1 MFRKF
6 DNELLINGEE
16 GDDDS
21 EGDFGDGGNTDVGEN
36 NLLLFPKVGLKIL
49 SIENGKTLCSGFI
62 KLA

>member
-21 EGDFGDGGNTDVGEN
+21 EGDFGDGGNTEVGEN
-36 NLLLFPKVGLKIL
+36 NLLLLPKVGLKIL
-49 SIENGKTLCSGFI
+49 SIENGNTL
-62 KLA
+62 